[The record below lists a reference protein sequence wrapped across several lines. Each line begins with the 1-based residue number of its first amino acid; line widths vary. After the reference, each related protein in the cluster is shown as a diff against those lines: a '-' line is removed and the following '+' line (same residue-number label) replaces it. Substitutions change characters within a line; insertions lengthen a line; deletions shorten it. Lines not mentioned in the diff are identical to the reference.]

1 MNFARTHGQFC
12 FSGFQCCLSFYCI
25 APQAYSLT
33 FCHAACP
40 DLKRHQTTHIAGV
53 KKTHPCPYCG
63 KNLSR
68 RDAIKRHVVSK
79 QCPVATEKGYG
90 WPPPE
95 GHVPPLPETVIERT
109 SHRRGEN
116 PYPVVNV
123 PPTNPHERASSTYS
137 GGYSNASPS
146 SPATYTPSGYPS
158 NGGHNGAGHATGVST
173 AYTSHGYSAQPAAPP
188 AGSVAFEFD
197 HRSSGFKGR

>member
-1 MNFARTHGQFC
+1 MVSTTSRD
-12 FSGFQCCLSFYCI
+12 LYI
-25 APQAYSLT
+25 AYLPYRVAPRLIADT
-33 FCHAACP
+33 FLAACS

-95 GHVPPLPETVIERT
+95 GHVPPLPDTVIDRIA
-109 SHRRGEN
+109 HRRGEN

-123 PPTNPHERASSTYS
+123 PPATTTHERAPSTYS

-146 SPATYTPSGYPS
+146 SPATYSPSVYPS
-158 NGGHNGAGHATGVST
+158 NNGHNGAGHASGVS
-173 AYTSHGYSAQPAAPP
+173 AAFTSHTYSAPAAAPP